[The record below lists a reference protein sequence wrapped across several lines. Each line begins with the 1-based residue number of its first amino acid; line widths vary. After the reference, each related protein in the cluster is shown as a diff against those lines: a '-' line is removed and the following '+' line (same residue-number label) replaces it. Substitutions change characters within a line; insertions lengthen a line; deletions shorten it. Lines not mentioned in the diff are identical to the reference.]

1 MALVLVNKDGTS
13 NAKPGDTVIHG
24 GGMTTINKD
33 GTKTTVPL
41 PGVGKTK
48 NYNTVVDVMNN
59 LTKTESAWA
68 TGGSSSS
75 SGRTQSV
82 TQNPVEVFDSE
93 TNYDD
98 FTSSLSFNYDP
109 MAAVNGNIPN
119 YSGSGSS
126 VSLSN
131 VVGYGIV
138 GLVLIAVLDKLIG

>member
-33 GTKTTVPL
+33 GTKNTVPL
-41 PGVGKTK
+41 PGVGTTK
-48 NYNTVVDVMNN
+48 NYSTVVDVMNN
-59 LTKTESAWA
+59 MTKNDSAWA
-68 TGGSSSS
+68 TGRKGNSNSSNQAV
-75 SGRTQSV
+75 T
-82 TQNPVEVFDSE
+82 TQNPVEVFDSS

-98 FTSSLSFNYDP
+98 FTGLDFNYDP

-119 YSGSGSS
+119 YSSSGNS

-138 GLVLIAVLDKLIG
+138 ALVLIAVLDKLIG